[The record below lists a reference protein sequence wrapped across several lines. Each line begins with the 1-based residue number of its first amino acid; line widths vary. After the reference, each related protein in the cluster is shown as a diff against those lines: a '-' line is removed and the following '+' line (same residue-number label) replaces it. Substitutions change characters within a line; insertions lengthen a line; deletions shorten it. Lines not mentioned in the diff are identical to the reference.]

1 MKATIRRT
9 PSGKLTV
16 YIAKKD
22 LEEEVLERKL
32 EDLGEV
38 LTLSNGFRLLVP
50 PGALEGKLPVTLELR
65 RV

>member
-9 PSGKLTV
+9 PGGTLTV

-22 LEEEVLERKL
+22 LEEEVLERSQ
-32 EDLGEV
+32 EDAGEV

-50 PGALEGKLPVTLELR
+50 AGTLEGKLPVTLELR
-65 RV
+65 RL